1 MTRPINIADFAAAF
15 ELDAADIVAY
25 EQLLSG
31 RKAPLQHRK
40 EEIDSLACFVQ
51 SCEASGP
58 GTEKLLDGF
67 AYSYAIPQISKEF
80 DLLKIAHNRSTAIN
94 IELKS
99 QIVDMGKVQ
108 KQLLQNQHY
117 LSPVIDNSCSY
128 CFCGKTKQLFVLGP
142 SGALERASLADL
154 KSQLCNLKEWW
165 HEDLDQLFRPVD
177 YLVSPF
183 NDPTAFLAERYF
195 LTNVQERIKKGC
207 LTDLS
212 HSKTIAIIN
221 GKAGTGKSLL
231 AYDLA
236 RHLGSKGRVCV
247 VHCGF
252 LCEGHKALN
261 QRQSSFKI
269 ISARSLQSI
278 NQGIDP
284 LESFEFV
291 IVDEAQ
297 RLYPYQ
303 LNHILTKVAQGKLS
317 CILCTDG
324 EQVLSAREK
333 DRNLA
338 EAIEKAGCAP
348 SFHELT
354 NKIRTNP
361 ELAAFVRVVFDLK
374 TAQPGQSFDN
384 VRIINAKS
392 ALDAHRRLALLEK
405 DGFKPIPLTSSKYY
419 SDSYGFG
426 LLDSADWDNSHVV
439 IGQEFDKVA
448 VAAGPNFYYD
458 DKGVLRSKPHPC
470 SNYIAE
476 KLLFQA
482 MTRARRDISL
492 VIYDNLLL
500 FKQLL
505 TAMSH

>member
-1 MTRPINIADFAAAF
+1 MTAF
-15 ELDAADIVAY
+15 VATVLISVPSVPKFPRNFY
-25 EQLLSG
+25 
-31 RKAPLQHRK
+31 QHR
-40 EEIDSLACFVQ
+40 
-51 SCEASGP
+51 G
-58 GTEKLLDGF
+58 GGGF
-67 AYSYAIPQISKEF
+67 A
-80 DLLKIAHNRSTAIN
+80 L
-94 IELKS
+94 
-99 QIVDMGKVQ
+99 
-108 KQLLQNQHY
+108 
-117 LSPVIDNSCSY
+117 
-128 CFCGKTKQLFVLGP
+128 
-142 SGALERASLADL
+142 
-154 KSQLCNLKEWW
+154 
-165 HEDLDQLFRPVD
+165 
-177 YLVSPF
+177 
-183 NDPTAFLAERYF
+183 
-195 LTNVQERIKKGC
+195 
-207 LTDLS
+207 
-212 HSKTIAIIN
+212 
-221 GKAGTGKSLL
+221 
-231 AYDLA
+231 
-236 RHLGSKGRVCV
+236 
-247 VHCGF
+247 
-252 LCEGHKALN
+252 
-261 QRQSSFKI
+261 
-269 ISARSLQSI
+269 
-278 NQGIDP
+278 
-284 LESFEFV
+284 
-291 IVDEAQ
+291 
-297 RLYPYQ
+297 
-303 LNHILTKVAQGKLS
+303 
-317 CILCTDG
+317 
-324 EQVLSAREK
+324 REK
-333 DRNLA
+333 DRDLSR
-338 EAIEKAGCAP
+338 AIEKAGCAP

-426 LLDSADWDNSHVV
+426 LLDSAGWDNSHVV